1 MKFGNVKKYLGAI
14 VRRHRHEQDL
24 SQEELAEKAHL
35 HRTYIAD
42 VERGARNISL
52 ETICRLSHALSISAK
67 ELMPETCGNGESEK
81 EESHRSPGAAGR
93 HATLN

>member
-1 MKFGNVKKYLGAI
+1 MKFGNVKKYLGAV
-14 VRRHRHEQDL
+14 VRRYRHELDL

-67 ELMPETCGNGESEK
+67 ELMPETCANEEP
-81 EESHRSPGAAGR
+81 EESKHHPPQSATRR
-93 HATLN
+93 TATLN